1 MEYLFRANINFLI
14 NPIILKIGTYSFN
27 DFKNKTNREF
37 DVVTLD
43 KNGYISYECKF
54 TNSKINNKIVVEE
67 EQQTKNLNI
76 TFYKLGFISKNGF
89 SDDVDAEKYSCI
101 SLSDFYNF

>member
-1 MEYLFRANINFLI
+1 MEYLFRANNNFLI

-27 DFKNKTNREF
+27 DFQNKTNRELI
-37 DVVTLD
+37 LD

-89 SDDVDAEKYSCI
+89 SDDVDAEKYNCI

>member
-1 MEYLFRANINFLI
+1 MIF
-14 NPIILKIGTYSFN
+14 
-27 DFKNKTNREF
+27 KTNREF

-101 SLSDFYNF
+101 SLSDFYNFQDNKNVVRLLTPYGSPS